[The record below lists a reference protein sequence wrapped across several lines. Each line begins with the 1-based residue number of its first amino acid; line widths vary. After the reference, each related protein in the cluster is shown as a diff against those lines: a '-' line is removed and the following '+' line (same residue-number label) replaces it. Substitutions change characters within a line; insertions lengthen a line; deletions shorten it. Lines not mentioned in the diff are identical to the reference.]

1 MKYVFISS
9 FLFTGKTLETVVS
22 SIARTLIENGSK
34 LNELDS
40 GVGDG
45 DSGSTHTDRQGA
57 IAVQE
62 ALDY

>member
-9 FLFTGKTLETVVS
+9 FLFTGKTLETVLS

-45 DSGSTHTDRQGA
+45 DSGSTHRQGA